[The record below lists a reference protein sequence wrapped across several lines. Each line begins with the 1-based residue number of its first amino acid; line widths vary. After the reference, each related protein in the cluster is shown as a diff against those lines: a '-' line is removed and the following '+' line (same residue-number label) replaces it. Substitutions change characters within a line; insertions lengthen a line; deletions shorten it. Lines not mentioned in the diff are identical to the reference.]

1 MSASSIPVVQ
11 TGDQNTR
18 MAHQRVKER
27 LDVIAGLTKNTL
39 PLDPLPTTASLA
51 DVITRLNEILERMQ
65 R

>member
-1 MSASSIPVVQ
+1 
-11 TGDQNTR
+11 

-27 LDVIAGLTKNTL
+27 LDVMAGLTKNTL

>member
-27 LDVIAGLTKNTL
+27 LDVLAGLTKNTL
-39 PLDPLPTTASLA
+39 PLEPLPTTASLA

>member
-27 LDVIAGLTKNTL
+27 LDIMAGLTKNTL

-51 DVITRLNEILERMQ
+51 DVISRMNEILERMQ

>member
-1 MSASSIPVVQ
+1 MSVSSIPVVQ

-27 LDVIAGLTKNTL
+27 LDVIAGLTKNT
-39 PLDPLPTTASLA
+39 PALDPLPTTAPLA
-51 DVITRLNEILERMQ
+51 DVISRLNEILERMQ